1 MQVVAQTPENNHN
14 DDMIM
19 IKKSTNSLFYLLR
32 YYTTNIQFY
41 QIVTWKKESSTG
53 HGTLKLLF

>member
-1 MQVVAQTPENNHN
+1 MQVVAQIPFVENNHN
-14 DDMIM
+14 DDDDND
-19 IKKSTNSLFYLLR
+19 KKINKLFVL
-32 YYTTNIQFY
+32 QFY